1 MCLFEPLSPRKGAFA
16 SKESDSHRHRAMM
29 LDMIFRTRSEE
40 FEVRISKSETNS
52 NFGFTKDR
60 YLEIGIKYMTRWG
73 IKELANRSDE

>member
-1 MCLFEPLSPRKGAFA
+1 
-16 SKESDSHRHRAMM
+16 
-29 LDMIFRTRSEE
+29 MIFRTRSEE

-73 IKELANRSDE
+73 IKELASRSDE